1 MRKYRKFNVT
11 IAATVLGLFILLAAV
26 NYVVDPLDIFHS
38 PFLKENPAT
47 QLRFTKIDYL
57 EKKKGKYNSFMLGS
71 SRIGT
76 TDPQL
81 IEKYLPGSSFY
92 NLTVHLA
99 NLHEDLAHLNYFVH
113 NHYTLKNIYL
123 QIDVPENMTSYE
135 FETQDFGKRLHPH
148 VQGESV
154 LPFYLEYLATK
165 PSTYFQN
172 KIKANTQPESTHK
185 VVQDVWGSGR
195 ILFVGQDKLIQANP
209 QAYIQNEPSFHAK
222 RQRTI
227 KSIDTEQNMQALA
240 DIKKIC
246 DAHHI
251 HLIMFITPH
260 NHKLMDSLNR
270 EDYLAFLRQVSNIG
284 DYWDFSG
291 YNSVTLDDHNYYEAS
306 HYRAPV
312 ARLVAAR
319 IFQDPNVSVP
329 PDFGVYITKH
339 NVEQVIT
346 ERRAQI
352 TRHDAEGNL

>member
-1 MRKYRKFNVT
+1 MRKYRKFNLT
-11 IAATVLGLFILLAAV
+11 IAACVFGLFFLLAAV

-57 EKKKGKYNSFMLGS
+57 EKNKDKYNSFLLGS

-76 TDPQL
+76 TEPGL

-99 NLHEDLAHLNYFVH
+99 NLHEDLAHLQYFVR
-113 NHYTLKNIYL
+113 NHYMVKNIYL
-123 QIDVPENMTSYE
+123 QIDVPENMTSYD

-148 VQGESV
+148 VEGQSV
-154 LPFYLEYLATK
+154 LPFYVEYLATR

-172 KIKANTQPESTHK
+172 KVKANSEPQSTHK

-195 ILFVGQDKLIQANP
+195 ILFVGQDKLIQENP

-222 RQRTI
+222 RDRTVRS
-227 KSIDTEQNMQALA
+227 KDTQQNMQALGEM
-240 DIKKIC
+240 KKIC
-246 DAHHI
+246 DANHI

-260 NHKLMDSLNR
+260 NHKLMDSLDR
-270 EDYLAFLRQVSNIG
+270 EDYLDFLRQISNIG

-319 IFQDPNVSVP
+319 IFQDPTVSVP
-329 PDFGVYITKH
+329 PDFGVHITKK
-339 NVEQVIT
+339 NVEKVIT
-346 ERRAQI
+346 DRRAQI
-352 TRHDAEGNL
+352 ISHDAGNQL